1 MLFCL
6 QQGSREG
13 EKKVHGDKKCYFVKG
28 ISGVDHFF
36 FFSQLFFWQAFS

>member
-28 ISGVDHFF
+28 VSGVDLFF
-36 FFSQLFFWQAFS
+36 FLASFFFGQAFS